1 VAESHSDLEKKTEA
15 ELAECVRQALAYHRA
30 GRLAEA
36 YARYRQLLSAHP
48 AHPDLL
54 NLAGAAA
61 LQMGDPAAARQYLE
75 DAIAARPDFPDARA
89 NLAALLQAKGAYDE
103 ARRHLQRCLE
113 LKPDHLAAWRNLGN
127 NLRLSGRPMEACE
140 AYRRA
145 LELAPADHDTRCY
158 LGDALHAA
166 GEVEAAIE
174 TYRAVLAETPDHN
187 RALGHL
193 AGALQQLGRLEEALT
208 FARQA
213 VARQPSDPLFQYNL
227 GCVLQSAGR
236 PEEACGCYEVAL
248 KLDPAYAKAWFNLG
262 MMRQALGD
270 DAAAA
275 AAYRRLLEVAPDHP
289 SGAHMLD
296 AVEGRTT
303 AIAPARHIREIFDR
317 YAEGFEEH
325 LVGKLGYSAPEALRA
340 LLDAHLQRGGKVGDD
355 KPFRRA
361 LDMGCGTGLV
371 ARQVQD
377 LAQAIDGLDIAP
389 RMAAAARRSGLY
401 NEVFEEDVAFFL
413 TEGGGRERD
422 YDLVLSADVFIYI
435 GDLAPIF
442 AALGVRIPEGG
453 LFAFS
458 VEDLDEGDFKLL
470 PTGRYAQ
477 SGAYIDRLAA
487 ETGFEVVSRRD
498 FTLRQEWNRPIAGRA
513 YLLERS

>member
-1 VAESHSDLEKKTEA
+1 MAESQGGSGSKSEA
-15 ELAECVRQALAYHRA
+15 ALADGVRRALAHHRA

-36 YARYRQLLSAHP
+36 YAHYQRLLSTHP
-48 AHPDLL
+48 SHPDLL
-54 NLAGAAA
+54 NLAGAAV
-61 LQMGDPAAARQYLE
+61 LQMGDPALAGRHLKGAL
-75 DAIAARPDFPDARA
+75 AVRPDFPDAHA
-89 NLAALLQAKGAYDE
+89 NLAAALQATGAHDE
-103 ARRHLQRCLE
+103 ARGHLERCLE

-127 NLRLSGRPMEACE
+127 NLRLSGRPAEACA

-174 TYRAVLAETPDHN
+174 TYRSLLAEVPDHS

-193 AGALQQLGRLEEALT
+193 AAALQQQGRLDDALT

-213 VARQPSDPLFQYNL
+213 VARDPADPLFQYNL

-236 PEEACGCYEVAL
+236 PEEACGCYEAAL

-262 MMRQALGD
+262 MMRQAQGD

-275 AAYRRLLEVAPDHP
+275 AAYRRLIEVAPNHP
-289 SGAHMLD
+289 SAAHMLD

-303 AIAPARHIREIFDR
+303 AIAPAQHIREIFDR

-325 LVGKLGYSAPEALRA
+325 LVDKLGYSAPEALRA
-340 LLDAHLQRGGKVGDD
+340 ILDAHLQSEGKTIED

-377 LAQAIDGLDIAP
+377 LVEAIDGLDIAP
-389 RMAAAARRSGLY
+389 RMATAARRSGLY
-401 NEVFEEDVAFFL
+401 EEVFEEDVAFFL
-413 TEGGGRERD
+413 TEGSGHERD
-422 YDLVLSADVFIYI
+422 YDLALSADVFIYI
-435 GDLAPIF
+435 GDLEPIF
-442 AALGVRIPEGG
+442 AALAKRMPGGG

-477 SGAYIDRLAA
+477 NRAYIERLAVA
-487 ETGFEVVSRRD
+487 QGFAVLSRD
-498 FTLRQEWNRPIAGRA
+498 NFTLRQEWNQPIAGRA
-513 YLLERS
+513 YLLRHS

>member
-1 VAESHSDLEKKTEA
+1 MAESRSGSGSKNEA
-15 ELAECVRQALAYHRA
+15 ALADGVRRALAHHRA

-36 YARYRQLLSAHP
+36 YVLYRQLLSGHP
-48 AHPDLL
+48 SHPDLL

-61 LQMGDPAAARQYLE
+61 LQMSDPAAAIRHLKS
-75 DAIAARPDFPDARA
+75 ALAARPNFPDAQT
-89 NLAALLQAKGAYDE
+89 NLAAALQAAGAYDE
-103 ARRHLQRCLE
+103 ARGHLERCLE

-127 NLRLSGRPMEACE
+127 NLRLSGRPADACA

-145 LELAPADHDTRCY
+145 LELAPADRDTRCY

-174 TYRAVLAETPDHN
+174 TYRSLLAEAPNHS

-193 AGALQQLGRLEEALT
+193 AGALQQQGRLEEALT

-213 VARQPSDPLFQYNL
+213 VARQPSSPLFQYNL

-236 PEEACGCYEVAL
+236 PEEACGCYETAL
-248 KLDPAYAKAWFNLG
+248 RFDPTYAKALFNLG

-270 DAAAA
+270 DDAAAG
-275 AAYRRLLEVAPDHP
+275 AYRRLIEVAPNHP
-289 SGAHMLD
+289 SAAHMLN

-325 LVGKLGYSAPEALRA
+325 LVGKLDYSAPEALRTI
-340 LLDAHLQRGGKVGDD
+340 LDVHLRREGRSGEGR
-355 KPFRRA
+355 PFRRA

-371 ARQVQD
+371 ARQVRD
-377 LAQAIDGLDIAP
+377 LVETVDGLDIAP
-389 RMAAAARRSGLY
+389 RMAVAARRSGLY
-401 NEVFEEDVAFFL
+401 EDVFEEDVAFFL
-413 TEGGGRERD
+413 TEGSGRDRD
-422 YDLVLSADVFIYI
+422 YDLALSADVFIYI
-435 GDLAPIF
+435 GDLEPIF
-442 AALGVRIPEGG
+442 AALAGRMPGGG

-477 SGAYIDRLAA
+477 SRAYIERLAVA
-487 ETGFEVVSRRD
+487 KGFAVLSQDD
-498 FTLRQEWNRPIAGRA
+498 FTLRQEWNKPIAGRA
-513 YLLERS
+513 YLLRRP